1 MIATADNN
9 SNQASLAG
17 FREIQELSIAIA
29 AKSLNPAMLTVDFLK
44 YSGIVPADWELN
56 AQPVLNPNYAQVSF
70 QNGISIVAQPRTIT
84 FVEIINSPDNS
95 TLKLPEIVGLY
106 ADKLPLAEYQALNIS
121 PKSIVPFPSSV
132 EAAKK
137 YITET
142 LLAPGSWQN
151 FGQAPL
157 QAGLNLLYQLETCQL
172 SVAIN
177 EAKLQLP
184 DGKTIAAV
192 LFAGNFNYN
201 LPENSD
207 RLNLLKQYLGQWQ
220 TDLQIFRELVTQRF
234 LERQA
239 PVFPTNISLPQG
251 PQGGL

>member
-1 MIATADNN
+1 MMTTADNN
-9 SNQASLAG
+9 SNQQSLVNL
-17 FREIQELSIAIA
+17 REIQELSMAIT

-44 YSGIVPADWELN
+44 YSGIVPSDWELN
-56 AQPVLNPNYAQVSF
+56 GQPVLNPNYAQVNF
-70 QNGISIVAQPRTIT
+70 QNGISIVAQPRMIT
-84 FVEIINSPDNS
+84 FVEIINSPDS
-95 TLKLPEIVGLY
+95 LTLKLPEIVGLY
-106 ADKLPLAEYQALNIS
+106 ADKLPLAEYQALNIA
-121 PKSIVPFPSSV
+121 PKSIIPLPSSPD
-132 EAAKK
+132 AAKK

-157 QAGLNLLYQLETCQL
+157 QASLNLLYQLETCQL

-184 DGKTIAAV
+184 DGKILAAV

-201 LPENSD
+201 LPETGD
-207 RLNLLKQYLGQWQ
+207 RLNPLKQYLGQWQ
-220 TDLQIFRELVTQRF
+220 KDLEIFRELVTQRF

-239 PVFPTNISLPQG
+239 PVFPPSINLPQG

>member
-1 MIATADNN
+1 MITTTDNN
-9 SNQASLAG
+9 FNQQSLASL
-17 FREIQELSIAIA
+17 REIQELSIAIA

-44 YSGIVPADWELN
+44 YSGIVPSDWELN

-84 FVEIINSPDNS
+84 FVEIINSPDNI

-121 PKSIVPFPSSV
+121 PKSIVPFPSNLD
-132 EAAKK
+132 AAKK

-142 LLAPGSWQN
+142 LLAPGSWHN
-151 FGQAPL
+151 FGKLPL
-157 QAGLNLLYQLETCQL
+157 QASLNLLYQLETCQL

-184 DGKTIAAV
+184 DGKTLAAV

-201 LPENSD
+201 LSENTD

-220 TDLQIFRELVTQRF
+220 TDLQIFRELVTQNF
-234 LERQA
+234 LERQT
-239 PVFPTNISLPQG
+239 PVFPSTINLPQG